1 MTATPPTRPFALV
14 AHKADGRRVE
24 LFGANSLRA
33 IAAIAVIYTHIAFFF
48 KDTLDIDWWV
58 MDVVEE
64 TLVHSGGLNLYL
76 SFFGVAVFMM
86 LTGLLLTGSA
96 MRQHKGKFLT
106 NRIGRLLPGA
116 WVATAI
122 AVVLIKVGFMGTFS
136 GQSDISNGE
145 AALSFVLGGFFLRQ
159 PVEVLGV
166 TWTLLVQIMFFL
178 LVMSMQGLLRRWP
191 ILMPIAGALVSMG
204 ILAYNNWIPYEYA
217 VPMLGKLAATMPA
230 VFMGQI
236 IYLAGVRACGWV
248 WIVVATVAQVL
259 TVQMATEMGVY
270 WAGTRYLWTLVV
282 VSGLVLVV
290 GKYQGRLND
299 WGPVHWLSSRSYG
312 IYLLHTL
319 MLYSIFNFA
328 EPYLGTTGAVVAFLI
343 VLFVAVEGFYRWIEQ
358 PAGRWVGRRTK
369 NIGEKSAARRSAAN
383 KADARTAPAPARA
396 VARPEPDEAPPAV

>member
-1 MTATPPTRPFALV
+1 MMVTAPARPFALV

-48 KDTLDIDWWV
+48 RDTLDINWWV

-64 TLVHSGGLNLYL
+64 TLVYSGGLNLYL
-76 SFFGVAVFMM
+76 SFFGVAIFMM

-96 MRQHKGKFLT
+96 MRQHKGKFLA

-136 GQSDISNGE
+136 GQSEISNGE

-166 TWTLLVQIMFFL
+166 TWTLLVQILFFL

-191 ILMPIAGALVSMG
+191 ILMPIAGALVSMA
-204 ILAYNNWIPYEYA
+204 ILAYNHWIPYEYS
-217 VPMLGKLAATMPA
+217 VPMLSKLAATLPA
-230 VFMGQI
+230 LFMGQI
-236 IYLAGVRACGWV
+236 IYLAGVRASGWV
-248 WIVVATVAQVL
+248 WVVVATVMQVL

-270 WAGTRYLWTLVV
+270 WAGTRYLWTMVV
-282 VSGLVLVV
+282 VTGLVMSV
-290 GKYQGRLND
+290 GQYKGRIND
-299 WGPVHWLSSRSYG
+299 WAPVHWLSSRSFG

-319 MLYSIFNFA
+319 MLYSIFNWA
-328 EPYLGTTGAVVAFLI
+328 APHVGTTGAVLVFLAA
-343 VLFVAVEGFYRWIEQ
+343 LFLAVEAFYRWVEQ
-358 PAGRWVGRRTK
+358 PAGRWVGRKTR
-369 NIGEKSAARRSAAN
+369 NIGQKKVAAPRVKPVPDAPRSA
-383 KADARTAPAPARA
+383 
-396 VARPEPDEAPPAV
+396 

>member
-1 MTATPPTRPFALV
+1 MMVTAPARPFALV

-48 KDTLDIDWWV
+48 RDTLDINWWV

-64 TLVHSGGLNLYL
+64 TLVYSGGLNLYL
-76 SFFGVAVFMM
+76 SFFGVAIFMM

-96 MRQHKGKFLT
+96 MRQHKGKFLA

-136 GQSDISNGE
+136 GQSEISNGE

-166 TWTLLVQIMFFL
+166 TWTLLVQILFFL

-191 ILMPIAGALVSMG
+191 ILMPIAGALVSMA
-204 ILAYNNWIPYEYA
+204 ILAYNHWIPYEYS
-217 VPMLGKLAATMPA
+217 VPMLSKLAATLPA
-230 VFMGQI
+230 LFMGQI
-236 IYLAGVRACGWV
+236 IYLAGVRASGWV
-248 WIVVATVAQVL
+248 WVVVATAMQAL

-270 WAGTRYLWTLVV
+270 WAGTRYLWTMVV
-282 VSGLVLVV
+282 VTGLVMSV
-290 GKYQGRLND
+290 GQYKGRLND
-299 WGPVHWLSSRSYG
+299 WPPVHWLSSRSFG

-319 MLYSIFNFA
+319 MLYSIFNWA
-328 EPYLGTTGAVVAFLI
+328 APHVGTTGAVIVFLVALFL
-343 VLFVAVEGFYRWIEQ
+343 AVEVFYRLVEQ
-358 PAGRWVGRRTK
+358 PAGRWVGRKTR
-369 NIGEKSAARRSAAN
+369 NIGQKKVVAPRVKPMPDAPRSA
-383 KADARTAPAPARA
+383 
-396 VARPEPDEAPPAV
+396 